1 MSSAPTVFDRVEQQ
15 LRGEFGRR
23 LVHASG
29 TGLPLL
35 YLLTLITWA
44 QARALYLFLAA
55 GAVVVESLRLIFGLD
70 VWLFNH
76 LIREYEEDN
85 IAGYVL
91 YMLSSTVA
99 AVAFEPQIAVPAIL
113 MLTLGDP
120 ISGTVGGDELR
131 VVKRPIALAAMF
143 VICATI
149 TAPFHYT
156 TPIVVVFGGVGG
168 MLADGVKPIIR
179 GYVIDDNLTIPIVA
193 AIAISAGLELSAAL

>member
-1 MSSAPTVFDRVEQQ
+1 MSSTTVIDQLEQQ
-15 LRGEFGRR
+15 LRGEVGRR

-29 TGLPLL
+29 TGVPLL
-35 YLLTLITWA
+35 YLLSIVTWG
-44 QARALYLFLAA
+44 QARAMYLLLAG
-55 GAVVVESLRLIFGLD
+55 GALVLESLRLIVGLD

-99 AVAFEPQIAVPAIL
+99 AVSFEPQIAVPAIL

-120 ISGTVGGDELR
+120 ISGTVGGDDLR
-131 VVKRPIALAAMF
+131 VIKRPIALGAMF
-143 VICATI
+143 LVSAAI

-156 TPIVVVFGGVGG
+156 TPLVVVCGGLAG
-168 MLADGVKPIIR
+168 MIADGVKPIIR

-193 AIAISAGLELSAAL
+193 AVGIRLGLELTAAL

>member
-1 MSSAPTVFDRVEQQ
+1 MASTTALDRLEQR
-15 LRGEFGRR
+15 LRGEVGRR

-35 YLLTLITWA
+35 YLLTLVTWD
-44 QARALYLFLAA
+44 QTRALYLLFAA
-55 GAVVVESLRLIFGLD
+55 GVIVLDSLRLIVGLD
-70 VWLFNH
+70 IWLFNH

-91 YMLSSTVA
+91 YMLSSTVV
-99 AVAFEPQIAVPAIL
+99 AVAFEPQIAVPAIV

-120 ISGTVGGDELR
+120 VSGTVGTSELR
-131 VVKRPIALAAMF
+131 VVKRPKALAAMF

-149 TAPFHYT
+149 TAPFHYA
-156 TPIVVVFGGVGG
+156 TPIVVIFGGLGG
-168 MLADGVKPIIR
+168 MIGDGVKPIIR

-193 AIAISAGLELSAAL
+193 AIGISIGLELSAAL

>member
-1 MSSAPTVFDRVEQQ
+1 MSSTTVFGRLEQR
-15 LRGEFGRR
+15 LRGEVGRR

-35 YLLTLITWA
+35 YLLGLITWDE
-44 QARALYLFLAA
+44 ARALYLVCAA
-55 GAVVVESLRLIFGLD
+55 GVIVLESLRLIVGLD

-91 YMLSSTVA
+91 YMLSSTVT
-99 AVAFEPQIAVPAIL
+99 AVTFEPQIAVPAIL

-131 VVKRPIALAAMF
+131 VVKRPSALAAMF
-143 VICATI
+143 LICATI

-156 TPIVVVFGGVGG
+156 TPVVVICGGLGG
-168 MLADGVKPIIR
+168 TVADGVKPIIW
-179 GYVIDDNLTIPIVA
+179 GYVIDDNLTIPIVSA
-193 AIAISAGLELSAAL
+193 LAISLGLELSAAL

>member
-1 MSSAPTVFDRVEQQ
+1 MSSTTAIDRLEEQ
-15 LRGEFGRR
+15 LRGEAGRR
-23 LVHASG
+23 LVHVSG
-29 TGLPLL
+29 TGVPLL
-35 YLLTLITWA
+35 YLLSITTWG
-44 QARALYLFLAA
+44 QARAMYLLLAG
-55 GAVVVESLRLIFGLD
+55 GALALESLRLIVGLD

-99 AVAFEPQIAVPAIL
+99 AVSFGPQIAVPAIL

-131 VVKRPIALAAMF
+131 VIKQPIALGAMF
-143 VICATI
+143 LVSAAI

-156 TPIVVVFGGVGG
+156 TPLVVVCGGLAG
-168 MLADGVKPIIR
+168 MIADGVKPIIS

-193 AIAISAGLELSAAL
+193 AIGIRLGLELTAML

>member
-1 MSSAPTVFDRVEQQ
+1 MSSAPTDFEQVERQ
-15 LRGEFGRR
+15 LRGEVGRR

-29 TGLPLL
+29 TGVPLL
-35 YLLTLITWA
+35 YLLNLLTWA
-44 QARALYLFLAA
+44 QTRALYLLLAA
-55 GAVVVESLRLIFGLD
+55 GVVVLESMRLIVGLD

-91 YMLSSTVA
+91 YTLSSTAA
-99 AVAFEPQIAVPAIL
+99 AVLFQPQIAVPAIL

-120 ISGTVGGDELR
+120 ISGTVGSDELR
-131 VVKRPIALAAMF
+131 VVKRPTALAAMF
-143 VICATI
+143 LICATI

-156 TPIVVVFGGVGG
+156 TPIVVVCGGLGG
-168 MLADGVKPIIR
+168 MIADGVKPIIS

-193 AIAISAGLELSAAL
+193 ALTIRGGLELAVLI

>member
-1 MSSAPTVFDRVEQQ
+1 MSSAPTVFDRVERQ

-35 YLLTLITWA
+35 YLLNLITWA
-44 QARALYLFLAA
+44 QTRALYLFFAA
-55 GAVVVESLRLIFGLD
+55 GVIILESLRLIVGLD

-131 VVKRPIALAAMF
+131 VVKRPVALAAMF
-143 VICATI
+143 IICAAI
-149 TAPFHYT
+149 TVPFHYT
-156 TPIVVVFGGVGG
+156 TPIVVVCGGLGG

-193 AIAISAGLELSAAL
+193 GVAMRLGLELSIAV

>member
-1 MSSAPTVFDRVEQQ
+1 MSSTTAFGRLEQR
-15 LRGEFGRR
+15 LRGEVGRR

-29 TGLPLL
+29 TGVPLL
-35 YLLTLITWA
+35 YLLNVITWG
-44 QARALYLFLAA
+44 QARALYLVFAA
-55 GAVVVESLRLIFGLD
+55 GVIVLESLRLIVGLD

-99 AVAFEPQIAVPAIL
+99 AVAFEPQVAVPAIL

-131 VVKRPIALAAMF
+131 VVKRPIALAVMF
-143 VICATI
+143 VVSAAL
-149 TAPFHYT
+149 TAPFHYQ
-156 TPIVVVFGGVGG
+156 TPIVVICGGLGG
-168 MLADGVKPIIR
+168 MLADGVKPIIS

-193 AIAISAGLELSAAL
+193 AIAISVGLELSAVL

>member
-1 MSSAPTVFDRVEQQ
+1 MSSTTAFGRLEQR
-15 LRGEFGRR
+15 LRGEVGRR

-29 TGLPLL
+29 TGVPLL
-35 YLLTLITWA
+35 YLLDIITWG
-44 QARALYLFLAA
+44 QARAMYLVFAA
-55 GAVVVESLRLIFGLD
+55 GVIVLESLRLIVGLD

-99 AVAFEPQIAVPAIL
+99 AVSFEPQVAVPAIV

-120 ISGTVGGDELR
+120 ISGAVGGGELR
-131 VVKRPIALAAMF
+131 VIKRPKALAAMF
-143 VICATI
+143 LVCATI

-156 TPIVVVFGGVGG
+156 TPVVVVCGGLAG
-168 MLADGVKPIIR
+168 MIADGVKPIIR

-193 AIAISAGLELSAAL
+193 AIGIRLGLELSAAL